1 MSVAGK
7 KLQDIYDA
15 GAKQL
20 AEMDR
25 NQRSVMD
32 KSVDGSTDS
41 SKSLGDE
48 STSQLQQRSQEC
60 ESDVQ
65 ATLTKTMQQIQQ
77 VIAAESLET
86 ENRLAV
92 LKDNISALSK
102 KLNDSIF
109 ELTQQHEARLN
120 VVSEDVANL
129 CEREFDNAAAEVH
142 IQDYSSAKTLK
153 VQNTFILNTFQQ
165 KLDHGLLETRGEEKQ
180 ITVRISKSFLQSVNT
195 IDTHTSAWTER
206 LSQAFDSHSQA
217 LEEQFTSGDTELESR
232 IAELVKDV
240 DKQAEELQQKIHE
253 HFEHTSF
260 ELKDKSDG
268 KLESLV
274 AELKSAQKSAADDL
288 AKLLKEL
295 NGELESACEVSY
307 QRLRQT
313 SIDLKGKVNAA
324 IDSVEDECGKRR
336 ETSLGLKRDLEE
348 RARVLIDG
356 IKQELSELH
365 SSFEQRL
372 KKLIA
377 KSGQDLNN
385 ICSEA
390 EAAIATA
397 QSDCEGQFKTL
408 SDKAKEQIQTKLSEL
423 LLRIKKQQD
432 LALEEV
438 IKVASGNT
446 PDLDTHN
453 PAPKKSKKK
462 KNSAAS
468 DRSNNAGGDR

>member
-15 GAKQL
+15 GAKRL

-25 NQRSVMD
+25 SQRSLMG
-32 KSVDGSTDS
+32 KSVDASLES

-48 STSQLQQRSQEC
+48 STNQLQQRSKEC

-77 VIAAESLET
+77 VIDAESLET

-102 KLNDSIF
+102 KLHDSIL
-109 ELTQQHEARLN
+109 EMKQQHDARLN

-129 CEREFDNAAAEVH
+129 CEREFDNASAELH

-153 VQNTFILNTFQQ
+153 VQNTFLLNTFQQ
-165 KLDHGLLETRGEEKQ
+165 KLDHGLLETRGEERQ

-195 IDTHTSAWTER
+195 IDTHTSAWTEK
-206 LSQAFDSHSQA
+206 LSQSFDTHSKA
-217 LEEQFTSGDTELESR
+217 LEEQFTSGDGDLENL
-232 IAELVKDV
+232 IGELVSDV
-240 DKQAEELQQKIHE
+240 DKQAVELQQKIHE
-253 HFEHTSF
+253 HFEHVSF
-260 ELKDKSDG
+260 ELKDKSSG
-268 KLESLV
+268 KLDDLMS
-274 AELKSAQKSAADDL
+274 ELKSAQKHSSEDL

-295 NGELESACEVSY
+295 TGELESACEVSY

-313 SIDLKGKVNAA
+313 AIDLKGRVNTA

-336 ETSLGLKRDLEE
+336 EISLGLKRDLEE
-348 RARVLIDG
+348 KARVLIDG
-356 IKQELSELH
+356 VKKELAELH

-377 KSGQDLNN
+377 KSAQDLNN
-385 ICSEA
+385 ICAEA
-390 EAAIATA
+390 EGAISTA

-408 SDKAKEQIQTKLSEL
+408 SDRAKDQIQTKLSDL
-423 LLRIKKQQD
+423 LLRIKRQQD

-438 IKVASGNT
+438 VKVATGSA
-446 PDLDTHN
+446 PELDTHN

-462 KNSAAS
+462 KGSATPNQ
-468 DRSNNAGGDR
+468 DNAGGD